1 MGPVENKPAQSRKT
15 WQLCAGPASQ
25 TNVLLLHC
33 TWRKNGL
40 KVVYSSCVKRAF
52 HSTSINWMEN
62 QQSVFFSSVV
72 RPVAKAKISIVFDS
86 LLVSL
91 PKYKYS
97 FVYKLWRSFY
107 ESSQT
112 ATSHFHRIQRSV
124 SSCRPDVLTS
134 CGPVAQTPKPRL
146 KPRTLPF
153 IWFVVLHSLA
163 CFPFPLHSIHP
174 MPSPLPFHWLNAV
187 DIDSDFDL
195 DS

>member
-25 TNVLLLHC
+25 THVLLLHG

-40 KVVYSSCVKRAF
+40 EVVYSSCVERGF
-52 HSTSINWMEN
+52 NSTSINWMEN
-62 QQSVFFSSVV
+62 HQSVFFSSVV

-134 CGPVAQTPKPRL
+134 RSPVAQTPKTQTQAQDPAIHLVRCAS
-146 KPRTLPF
+146 F
-153 IWFVVLHSLA
+153 ISLLSVSA
-163 CFPFPLHSIHP
+163 SFNSPDAFATAIPLT
-174 MPSPLPFHWLNAV
+174 
-187 DIDSDFDL
+187 
-195 DS
+195 